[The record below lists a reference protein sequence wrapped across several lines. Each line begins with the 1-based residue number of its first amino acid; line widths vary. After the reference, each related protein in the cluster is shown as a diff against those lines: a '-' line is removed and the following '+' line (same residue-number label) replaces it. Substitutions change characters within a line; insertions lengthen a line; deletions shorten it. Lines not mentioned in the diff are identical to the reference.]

1 MGTLNT
7 NEYEITITE
16 THSITIYAPN
26 AEEANDRVS
35 DMLAGDRDEWANEN
49 PRTEVTAFDL
59 TDSPWLRKLNGVR

>member
-16 THSITIYAPN
+16 IHYITVYASSSD
-26 AEEANDRVS
+26 EASDRVS